1 MELLNKDIGI
11 FSDEFIKIIESSNIN
26 FLVGSGITSSVLSTL
41 GDIEDLIEKNNSL
54 NVRYTTKLRIQIE
67 SFLYF
72 RLFMKSIYPIVS
84 EEEKCKKLEKDMTI
98 FFEILYKILSL
109 RKDRNISKGI
119 NIFTTNY
126 DLFIEKAIENNK
138 LYYNDGFIGRIDP
151 EFSTSN
157 FSYSIR
163 NMSSLTSKSVDSIYF
178 NLFKMHG
185 SLNWE
190 SENDFVK
197 YNKNYLEQIKSIKK
211 KHFDT
216 FNNFFEKFTKI
227 EMSDEFK
234 KSNVNQ
240 KYQIIYK
247 LFAQEKESKKFE
259 NFLQDYN
266 KKFKIVN
273 PNKEKFK
280 ETVFNLN
287 YHEMLRIFSSYL
299 EKEHT
304 LLIVFGFSF
313 LDEHI
318 LKITERCLINPELL
332 IVIFAYDN
340 IAVAK
345 YNKIFSDLRL
355 NNKIILVNST
365 NEISL
370 NVLNSFFEKVYMKLQ
385 TESASK

>member
-138 LYYNDGFIGRIDP
+138 LYYNDGFIGRINP